1 MIEFVLY
8 IYLGTELY
16 NKTQVFDEINRCK
29 YFSERVSRQHSVP
42 EKNGKSKKITAI
54 CLPRDKK

>member
-1 MIEFVLY
+1 VIEFVLY
-8 IYLGTELY
+8 VYLGTALY
-16 NKTQVFDEINRCK
+16 SKTQVFDDINRCK
-29 YFSERVSRQHSVP
+29 YFSERLSGQHSVP